1 MKYLKMS
8 YFPEIDE
15 KIRWTAPANV
25 REQYVER
32 IKKSAATLKPI
43 LSRAYKM
50 ILRNLVLCSP

>member
-1 MKYLKMS
+1 MKYSEMS

-32 IKKSAATLKPI
+32 INSVAPQT
-43 LSRAYKM
+43 
-50 ILRNLVLCSP
+50 NLIQSL